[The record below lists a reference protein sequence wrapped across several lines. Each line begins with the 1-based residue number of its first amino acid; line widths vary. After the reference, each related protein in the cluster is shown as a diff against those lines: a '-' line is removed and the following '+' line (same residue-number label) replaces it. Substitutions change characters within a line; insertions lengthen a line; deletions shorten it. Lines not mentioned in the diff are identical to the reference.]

1 MFAQA
6 APPPPA
12 PATQV
17 PAPQPPGTPGA
28 PAPAAAPPVPV
39 DRVFA
44 SEAGV
49 IFNAVKA
56 DQVKNF
62 EMILERLRQAL
73 AASPDPARRQQAA
86 AWKIFKAA
94 EAGPA
99 GSVIYLFVID
109 PVVKGADYGVAK
121 ILAEAFPAE
130 AQELYRVY
138 TNTFASGQ
146 TLLNL
151 DAR

>member
-1 MFAQA
+1 MLMPAQA
-6 APPPPA
+6 VPPPPA
-12 PATQV
+12 PATQ
-17 PAPQPPGTPGA
+17 A
-28 PAPAAAPPVPV
+28 PAPPVAGAAAAPVAPAPV

-44 SEAGV
+44 SETGI

-62 EMILERLRQAL
+62 EMIVERMKQAL
-73 AASPDPARRQQAA
+73 AASPDPVRRQQGTS
-86 AWKIFKAA
+86 WKVFKAA
-94 EAGPA
+94 EAGPS
-99 GSVIYLFVID
+99 GSALYLFVVD